1 MYAKQTEIN
10 DDQVAGVY
18 DDHDDIT
25 IHDHWINK
33 VHTADVIAFTWSY
46 RVHIQMLC
54 GFMSYKIIKN

>member
-33 VHTADVIAFTWSY
+33 IRTADVIAFTWSY
-46 RVHIQMLC
+46 RVRYTYSNAVRIYEL
-54 GFMSYKIIKN
+54 